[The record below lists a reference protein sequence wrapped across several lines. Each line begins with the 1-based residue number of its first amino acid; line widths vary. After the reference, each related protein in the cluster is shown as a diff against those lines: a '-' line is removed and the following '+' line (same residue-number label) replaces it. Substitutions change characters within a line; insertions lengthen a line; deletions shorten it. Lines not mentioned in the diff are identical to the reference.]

1 MTTSASTPEIRLAL
15 LVKQRLDIFESRL
28 SVLEF
33 QIRQSADN
41 TEFSQQFEALIL
53 EMQALNLPENSLI
66 TP

>member
-1 MTTSASTPEIRLAL
+1 MTTSASTPDIRLAL
-15 LVKQRLDIFESRL
+15 LFKQRLDIFESRM

-53 EMQALNLPENSLI
+53 EMQALNLPESPLNN
-66 TP
+66 P

>member
-1 MTTSASTPEIRLAL
+1 MNSTPDIRLAQL
-15 LVKQRLDIFESRL
+15 FKQRLDNFESRM

-33 QIRQSADN
+33 QIRQSVDN

-53 EMQALNLPENSLI
+53 EIQALNLPENPLI

>member
-1 MTTSASTPEIRLAL
+1 MISTPETRMLNL
-15 LVKQRLDIFESRL
+15 FKQRLDSLESRM

-33 QIRQSADN
+33 RIHQSTDN

-53 EMQALNLPENSLI
+53 EMQVLNTTPPI

>member
-1 MTTSASTPEIRLAL
+1 MTITSTPEIRLAQL
-15 LVKQRLDIFESRL
+15 FKQRLDIFESRM

-53 EMQALNLPENSLI
+53 EMQALNLPENPPI

>member
-1 MTTSASTPEIRLAL
+1 MISTPEARMAQLF
-15 LVKQRLDIFESRL
+15 KQRLDSFESRM

-33 QIRQSADN
+33 RIQQSTDN

-53 EMQALNLPENSLI
+53 EMQVLNTTPPI

>member
-1 MTTSASTPEIRLAL
+1 MTTTTPEIRMAQLF
-15 LVKQRLDIFESRL
+15 KQRLDFFESRM
-28 SVLEF
+28 SALEF

-53 EMQALNLPENSLI
+53 EMQALNSPEISPI